1 MFELHRGISKYLPD
15 IVKDL
20 CLWVA
25 PTYDRRHIHEH
36 EALIQNL
43 SLFLI
48 NYMILSKLFDLLSF
62 NSSVNNNIYLEEFLL

>member
-1 MFELHRGISKYLPD
+1 MFELHGGINKYCERS
-15 IVKDL
+15 L

-25 PTYDRRHIHEH
+25 PSYDRRHIHEH

-48 NYMILSKLFDLLSF
+48 NYVILSKLFDLLSF
-62 NSSVNNNIYLEEFLL
+62 NFSSMNNNIYLEEFLL